1 MSAPGDAEFDIR
13 ETLSGTQFSTLF
25 VQPKIA
31 FKGDFTA
38 TTTAT
43 TVTHDLGYIPYVQV
57 WAEQL
62 SGEITVPVLV
72 SGYTSYHSRY
82 LAVPNLLWYVT
93 SSTVVFT
100 TSAGTLK
107 TYYRIYTI

>member
-1 MSAPGDAEFDIR
+1 MADPGYDEFDIK
-13 ETLSGTQFSTLF
+13 ETLWDSQFNTLF

-43 TVTHDLGYIPYVQV
+43 TITHDLGYIPHVQI

-62 SGEITVPVLV
+62 SGEITVPILI

-82 LAVPNLLWYVT
+82 LSSPNLLWYVT
-93 SSTVVFT
+93 GTTLVCTASSG
-100 TSAGTLK
+100 SLK

>member
-1 MSAPGDAEFDIR
+1 MADPGYDEFDIK
-13 ETLSGTQFSTLF
+13 ETLWDSQFNTLF

-31 FKGDFTA
+31 LKGDFTA

-43 TVTHDLGYIPYVQV
+43 TITHDLGYIPHVQI

-62 SGEITVPVLV
+62 SGEITVPILI

-82 LAVPNLLWYVT
+82 LSSPNLLWYVT
-93 SSTVVFT
+93 ST
-100 TSAGTLK
+100 TLVCTASSGSLK

>member
-1 MSAPGDAEFDIR
+1 MAAPSEAEFDIR
-13 ETLSGTQFSTLF
+13 ETLDGTQFNTLF

-31 FKGDFTA
+31 FKGELTA

-43 TVTHDLGYIPYVQV
+43 TVTHNLGYIPYVQV

-62 SGEITVPVLV
+62 TGEITIPILI

-82 LAVPNLLWYVT
+82 LASPNLLWYVT
-93 SSTVVFT
+93 SSSLVLEA
-100 TSAGTLK
+100 SSGSLK
-107 TYYRIYTI
+107 VYYRIYTI